1 MGIWVRCMCH
11 ALRWDAEST
20 LAKLGQGFVQA
31 PYDATRLGRQG
42 LAAAPWGAPGF
53 SNMNIKYFSDSM
65 HYAYIY
71 IICIIYIYMIFDMLS
86 YIMYSI
92 LRYLFAKISIRL
104 GGDFDPNISCQTW
117 QTHSSCGSENRSLR
131 WSSVTVCIDN
141 HAIEWQW
148 VTIDM
153 YSGDSGVHCSQRS
166 ASALCQ
172 APPRSLL
179 HLPPAEDCWR
189 QRRQMVMSVAPHLHG
204 LEADRQRWSKM
215 P

>member
-53 SNMNIKYFSDSM
+53 SNMNIIYFSDSM

-71 IICIIYIYMIFDMLS
+71 IICNIYIYISLCIQYLDICSQRFRWDLAE
-86 YIMYSI
+86 ISI
-92 LRYLFAKISIRL
+92 LTFPVKL
-104 GGDFDPNISCQTW
+104 GKLIPHTDQRID
-117 QTHSSCGSENRSLR
+117 HYVE
-131 WSSVTVCIDN
+131 VTVCIDN